1 MVTRVAFERLHEQL
15 TTTEEMLE
23 EALADRGED

>member
-15 TTTEEMLE
+15 TTAEEMLE
-23 EALADRGED
+23 DALVERGED